1 MLIQNRSQFL
11 KRIGVVALTAGAVGL
26 LIDGIFV
33 MWYLW
38 PIEASDIIANYLFA
52 IFVLAFVI
60 VMPCLMIIRL
70 IVGRR
75 KWRRALTIAS
85 LFGLASTMAA
95 LDVSYG
101 DSFVDMGPR
110 LTSLTLGNGWVCL
123 TRYGPAPP
131 RRRGS
136 MPGVTHIPVWSVELP
151 LFVPLVLF
159 AIIPGLELR
168 HWMRRRRR
176 RRSGVCE
183 DCGYDLRGVMRTCSE
198 CGTHVGRCPEC
209 GFVVAQAGKFH
220 AAAPC

>member
-1 MLIQNRSQFL
+1 MDKLNRSQFL
-11 KRIGVVALTAGAVGL
+11 RRMGAVVLTAGAVGF

-38 PIEASDIIANYLFA
+38 PIEAPHIIANYLFA
-52 IFVLAFVI
+52 VFVLAFVI
-60 VMPCLMIIRL
+60 VMPCLLITRL

-75 KWRRALTIAS
+75 KWRIALTTVS
-85 LFGLASTMAA
+85 LLGLASTMAA

-101 DSFVDMGPR
+101 DSFVDMGPS
-110 LTSLTLGNGWVCL
+110 LTSLTLGNGWVYL

-136 MPGVTHIPVWSVELP
+136 LPGATHLPVWSVELP

-159 AIIPGLELR
+159 AIIPGVELR
-168 HWMRRRRR
+168 HWVRRRRR
-176 RRSGVCE
+176 RRNGVCE
-183 DCGYDLRGVMRTCSE
+183 DCGYDLRGAMKTCSE

-209 GFVVAQAGKFH
+209 GIVVVKAGRFH